1 MRKGHIS
8 HEKCCLGFFSLLTY
22 YHPSTKLR
30 EGNVFTGVC
39 QSFCPRG
46 WVCLV
51 PGPFWVGMPS
61 HRSLPGGIPGTPSG
75 RYMPRLTSSC
85 GHRSSRYASYWNA
98 FLFNSEMN
106 LNELQFRKDFHCKTI
121 LHTRWCVWRRT
132 LDYISSRMSLILD
145 KCTHTIDMFP
155 LEINCV
161 ISLKRFSLFADG
173 VSTVPLLNITATAWS
188 ICSRT

>member
-1 MRKGHIS
+1 M
-8 HEKCCLGFFSLLTY
+8 FSQVSVN
-22 YHPSTKLR
+22 HS
-30 EGNVFTGVC
+30 VH
-39 QSFCPRG
+39 RG

-51 PGPFWVGMPS
+51 PGPF
-61 HRSLPGGIPGTPSG
+61 SG
-75 RYMPRLTSSC
+75 AYQVHPLWKVHPQVLKFSC
-85 GHRSSRYASYWNA
+85 GHRSGWYASYWNA
-98 FLFNSEMN
+98 FLFNSEIN
-106 LNELQFRKDFHCKTI
+106 LSELQFRKDFHCKTI
-121 LHTRWCVWRRT
+121 LHTRWCVWSKT
-132 LDYISSRMSLILD
+132 LYYLSSRLSLILD

>member
-1 MRKGHIS
+1 MFSQVSANHS
-8 HEKCCLGFFSLLTY
+8 VHEGGYAWSQV
-22 YHPSTKLR
+22 PS
-30 EGNVFTGVC
+30 
-39 QSFCPRG
+39 G

-51 PGPFWVGMPS
+51 TGPFRGAYQVHPLEGTC
-61 HRSLPGGIPGTPSG
+61 PG
-75 RYMPRLTSSC
+75 LTSSC